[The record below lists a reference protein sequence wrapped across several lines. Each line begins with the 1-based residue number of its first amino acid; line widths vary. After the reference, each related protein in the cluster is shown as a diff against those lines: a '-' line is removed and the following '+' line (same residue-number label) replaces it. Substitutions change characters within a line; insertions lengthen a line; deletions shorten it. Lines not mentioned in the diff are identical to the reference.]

1 MSKKLIYLMSFVFV
15 LGMAL
20 TSAADAN
27 LVAWWKLDD
36 EGTGTVLDYSGYGRD
51 GTIIGSP

>member
-36 EGTGTVLDYSGYGRD
+36 EDRKSVV
-51 GTIIGSP
+51 